1 MFLYFVSNPPGSSPA
16 LLSSLAPLSPPGLT
30 LSTCAGALGR
40 SAESVD
46 PPHYKGG
53 NCNLGYG
60 LRSITHVYTEYVL
73 SLFIIIIYF
82 WLFWVFKATGGLFSS
97 CGEQGAT
104 LYVRCSSFSLRWL
117 LLLQSRALGY
127 SGFSNCGFWAYLLHS
142 RGVFP
147 TKDRTHVLCIGRW
160 ILNH

>member
-1 MFLYFVSNPPGSSPA
+1 M
-16 LLSSLAPLSPPGLT
+16 
-30 LSTCAGALGR
+30 
-40 SAESVD
+40 
-46 PPHYKGG
+46 
-53 NCNLGYG
+53 GYG

-117 LLLQSRALGY
+117 LFLSIVLGQAGFGSWHLLGLVVLRHLGA
-127 SGFSNCGFWAYLLHS
+127 SQ
-142 RGVFP
+142 
-147 TKDRTHVLCIGRW
+147 
-160 ILNH
+160 